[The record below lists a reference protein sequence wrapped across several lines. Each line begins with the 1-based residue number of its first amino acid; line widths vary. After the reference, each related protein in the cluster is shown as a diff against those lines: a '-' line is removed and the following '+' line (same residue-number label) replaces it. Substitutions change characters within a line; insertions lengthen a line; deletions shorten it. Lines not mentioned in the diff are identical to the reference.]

1 MRKNSNLR
9 GSLESRNLR
18 VSNVHCISLA
28 LTSIAEINRDYI
40 KSTFAR
46 EPPLSFTFNAMLQ
59 LKKKILNKQKWRI
72 YALQRFPHNLTI
84 PVTFSPPHLGKGQ
97 IPTPRGKA
105 SNQIPLSP
113 GTEETQMPRVCPE
126 AGWEGDV
133 QVSIRS
139 AHYSYVHIPKHSH
152 DLKRTRSSTETSCPT
167 TTLFPD

>member
-1 MRKNSNLR
+1 MRQTTDKRVSEIQQHMHKNSNLR
-9 GSLESRNLR
+9 GSLESSNLR

-46 EPPLSFTFNAMLQ
+46 EPPLSFTFNASTE
-59 LKKKILNKQKWRI
+59 KKILNKQKWGI

-113 GTEETQMPRVCPE
+113 GTEKSQMPRVCPE
-126 AGWEGDV
+126 TGWEGDV

-139 AHYSYVHIPKHSH
+139 AHYSYVPLSIH
-152 DLKRTRSSTETSCPT
+152 T
-167 TTLFPD
+167 T